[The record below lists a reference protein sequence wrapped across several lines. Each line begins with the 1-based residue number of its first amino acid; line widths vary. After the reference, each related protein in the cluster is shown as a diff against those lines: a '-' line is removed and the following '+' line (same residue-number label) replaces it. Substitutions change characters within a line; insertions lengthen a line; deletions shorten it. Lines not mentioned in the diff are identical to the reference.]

1 MGQSSSARVSPPCLE
16 PPMRLVTPCTGR
28 WLRWVQHAPPELSRD
43 AKRRLAWF
51 QHYYPHGEN
60 ASLTCRY
67 FGISRPTF
75 YYWKARYEPRDLR
88 TLETRSSRPHHSR
101 AGPWTSEQV
110 EAVQALREQYP
121 RWGKDKLQRLLAP
134 QGIVLSVSMVGRILT
149 ARRARGALA
158 EPPRR
163 LAARAPQAPRP
174 HATRKPKDYQPTAP
188 GDLVEIDT
196 LDVRPRAGQVLKQVS
211 VIDVISR
218 HAVLELAS
226 AATATLT
233 VRALD
238 ALERLPFPVRAIQ
251 IDGGSEF
258 RGAFEAAC
266 QARSLP
272 LFVLPPRSPKLN
284 GHVERSQRT
293 PTEEFYECTLVP
305 PTLSALRGAL
315 AEWETIY
322 NTVRPHQALG
332 YLTPQQF
339 WEAYQR
345 DPQAALAAL
354 PRPKLRA
361 RRQETL
367 SGRERTSTLSG
378 RRLGR

>member
-1 MGQSSSARVSPPCLE
+1 
-16 PPMRLVTPCTGR
+16 MRLVTPCTGP
-28 WLRWVQHAPPELSRD
+28 WLRLVQQPPPELSRE
-43 AKRRLAWF
+43 AKGRLAWF
-51 QHYYPHGEN
+51 RYYSTHGAN
-60 ASLTCRY
+60 ASLTCRH
-67 FGISRPTF
+67 FGISRSTF
-75 YYWKARYEPRDLR
+75 YYWQARWDPADLR
-88 TLETRSSRPHHSR
+88 TLERRSSRPHHGRSR
-101 AGPWTSEQV
+101 TWTPEQV

-121 RWGKDKLQRLLAP
+121 RWGKDKLQRLLA
-134 QGIVLSVSMVGRILT
+134 QHGMALSVSMVGRILT
-149 ARRARGALA
+149 ALRARGALV

-163 LAARAPQAPRP
+163 LTARAPHAPRP

-188 GDLVEIDT
+188 GDLVQIDT
-196 LDVRPRAGQVLKQVS
+196 LDVRPRAGHVLKQFS

-218 HAVLELAS
+218 QCVLELAS
-226 AATATLT
+226 AATATLA

-238 ALERLPFPVRAIQ
+238 ALERLPFPVRAVQ

-266 QARSLP
+266 QARGLP

-293 PTEEFYECTLVP
+293 HTEEFYECTPVA
-305 PTLSALRGAL
+305 PTLPALRAAL
-315 AEWETIY
+315 AVWETVY
-322 NTVRPHQALG
+322 NAVRPHQALG

-354 PRPKLRA
+354 PRPKP
-361 RRQETL
+361 RRSRKEAL
-367 SGRERTSTLSG
+367 SGR
-378 RRLGR
+378 